1 MYILQCVFCLFC
13 VLLRVLLLYIQ
24 AAKAKATLEKAEQD
38 LKNALDAKDAAEV
51 DLSASEV
58 HLIKLYQK
66 PLEQLDE

>member
-1 MYILQCVFCLFC
+1 M
-13 VLLRVLLLYIQ
+13 LYIQ